1 MTKARALE
9 KRIRQEAKRQRVSW
23 TLLRQGANH
32 AVYDLDGVLV
42 PIPRHAEIGE
52 GLTRE
57 IYKQCEVKLGKDWW
71 RR

>member
-9 KRIRQEAKRQRVSW
+9 KRIRQEARRQGVSW
-23 TLLRQGANH
+23 NLARQGANH
-32 AVYDLDGVLV
+32 VVYDLDGVMV

-57 IYKQCEVKLGKDWW
+57 IYKQCEVKLGKGWW
-71 RR
+71 RS